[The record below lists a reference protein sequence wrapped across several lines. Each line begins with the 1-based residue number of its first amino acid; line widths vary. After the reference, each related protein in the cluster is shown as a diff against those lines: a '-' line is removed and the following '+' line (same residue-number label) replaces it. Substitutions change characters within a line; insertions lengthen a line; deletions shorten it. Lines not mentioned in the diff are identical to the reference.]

1 MLKKKKNFLK
11 TNNITSLFGKKSK
24 DLIPY
29 VFPVAWIHLN
39 KYENNSEKNRFEKI
53 SDLFLKLR
61 VYLNDNIKN
70 QLLITK
76 EFLNKHGIY
85 DRDYFQ
91 KDKLENFIKF
101 IKSEECLKINPSKT
115 INEIIIEAVFN
126 SKNEEIDNNI
136 DFQKISLK
144 EDIFYKTSYSSTP
157 KDLIHKWKKPF
168 SPQST
173 KNIKKINLE
182 TNIDFLLEDKTDPNL
197 YPILNEKNYKIKYD
211 NPQMVI
217 DNLEPEIA
225 KIKGLSI
232 NSPQQVLLNY
242 TRPLTRMKKAKI
254 KNNGI
259 NISNIFSTIDLE
271 RIKKKNKLLEY
282 IILERSKNILQL
294 ENNKKL
300 YEFDYKTKK

>member
-1 MLKKKKNFLK
+1 M
-11 TNNITSLFGKKSK
+11 
-24 DLIPY
+24 
-29 VFPVAWIHLN
+29 
-39 KYENNSEKNRFEKI
+39 
-53 SDLFLKLR
+53 
-61 VYLNDNIKN
+61 
-70 QLLITK
+70 
-76 EFLNKHGIY
+76 
-85 DRDYFQ
+85 
-91 KDKLENFIKF
+91 
-101 IKSEECLKINPSKT
+101 
-115 INEIIIEAVFN
+115 
-126 SKNEEIDNNI
+126 
-136 DFQKISLK
+136 
-144 EDIFYKTSYSSTP
+144 
-157 KDLIHKWKKPF
+157 IHKWKKPF

-259 NISNIFSTIDLE
+259 NISNIFSPIDLE

-282 IILERSKNILQL
+282 IILERSKNRLQL